1 MSSNRVTKV
10 FTGLLLMAAFVL
22 PFAAK
27 AADPD
32 LSTLVEAA
40 KTADENDTTSL
51 GKMTLVDATSRY
63 LKRIDGDI
71 DFPFQV
77 SIDLP
82 VDAQP
87 HSLGTALKGAVEETG
102 RYVVIFDVA
111 LAKASR
117 RVRDVKD
124 QTSKKV
130 VAINKIENPAFARA
144 LGLFDKTAT
153 KLEKRADQPK
163 LQKLM
168 EDARVKL
175 ASTPQFLE
183 LPVYGSYEYKLADV
197 EGTKTLTVNYYL
209 VDRATGRY
217 MKSLF
222 DVVERERF
230 TIAYAMDPTDPDQ
243 ARLSSDV
250 AREDQVRF
258 WERAPVMISLSQ
270 LLSHA
275 QTQGGPT
282 LAAGNL
288 SALLDD
294 VARDRS
300 RAVARAEAERYED
313 RPLNDP
319 RFDSVVVVYNGDGS
333 MGSGFFVRSNII
345 MTNWHVV
352 KKRPLVELRLY
363 DKRETFGQV
372 IAKDVLLDL
381 ALVKVQDRGRPV
393 EFYQG
398 KDLLPGEQLDAIGH
412 PRLQLFTI
420 TRGVVSA
427 IRKQTTGGNPTQ
439 GRQDAYY
446 VQTDADI
453 NPGNSGGPLFK
464 GNKVVGVNT
473 WGILHGRAV
482 SADPARP
489 KPVPVP
495 APGMNFAVH
504 YSEAKRFLDESLR
517 GGE

>member
-1 MSSNRVTKV
+1 MGNTRVTKV
-10 FTGLLLMAAFVL
+10 LGGLLLTAALAL
-22 PFAAK
+22 PVAAR

-32 LSTLVEAA
+32 LKALVEAA
-40 KTADENDTTSL
+40 KTTGEEDGASL

-77 SIDLP
+77 GIDLP

-87 HSLGTALKGAVEETG
+87 RSLGTALKGPVDETG

-111 LAKASR
+111 LAKATR
-117 RVRDVKD
+117 RVRDMKEQV
-124 QTSKKV
+124 SKKV
-130 VAINKIENPAFARA
+130 IEVNKIGNPAFARA
-144 LGLFDKTAT
+144 VSQFDKSSTR
-153 KLEKRADQPK
+153 LERQSDNPK

-168 EDARVKL
+168 EDSRVKL
-175 ASTPQFLE
+175 ANTPQFIE
-183 LPVYGSYEYKLADV
+183 LPVYAPYAYKLADV
-197 EGTKTLTVNYYL
+197 EGAKTLTVNYYL
-209 VDRATGRY
+209 LDRTTGRY

-230 TIAYAMDPTDPDQ
+230 TIAYDMDPTDPGQ
-243 ARLSSDV
+243 SQLSSDV
-250 AREDQVRF
+250 AREKQVQF
-258 WERAPVMISLSQ
+258 WERAPVMISLAQ
-270 LLSHA
+270 LLGHA
-275 QTQGGPT
+275 QAQGGPG
-282 LAAGNL
+282 LPAGNL
-288 SALLDD
+288 SALLDE

-300 RAVARAEAERYED
+300 RAVARAEAEHYED

-319 RFDSVVVVYNGDGS
+319 RFDSVVAIYNGDGS
-333 MGSGFFVRSNII
+333 MGSGFFVRSNIV

-352 KKRPLVELRLY
+352 DNRPIVELRLY

-393 EFYQG
+393 EFHQG

-412 PRLQLFTI
+412 PKRQLFTI

-427 IRKQTTGGNPTQ
+427 IRKQPGWGNPTHKN
-439 GRQDAYY
+439 RDVYY
-446 VQTDADI
+446 VQTDAEI
-453 NPGNSGGPLFK
+453 NHGNSGGPLFK
-464 GNKVVGVNT
+464 GSKVVGVNALIKHEPV
-473 WGILHGRAV
+473 GG
-482 SADPARP
+482 DPTVKTR
-489 KPVPVP
+489 VP
-495 APGMNFAVH
+495 GLNFAIH

>member
-1 MSSNRVTKV
+1 MGDNRLTKAFRV
-10 FTGLLLMAAFVL
+10 LFLIAAFAQ
-22 PFAAK
+22 PIAAK
-27 AADPD
+27 AANPD
-32 LSTLVEAA
+32 LGALVEAA
-40 KTADENDTTSL
+40 KVAGEDEGTSL

-77 SIDLP
+77 GIDLP

-87 HSLGTALKGAVEETG
+87 HNLGTALKGPMETTG

-111 LAKASR
+111 LAKATR
-117 RVRDVKD
+117 RVRDMKNQV
-124 QTSKKV
+124 SKKV
-130 VAINKIENPAFARA
+130 IAVNKIDNPAFARA
-144 LGLFDKTAT
+144 VSQLDKAAT
-153 KLEKRADQPK
+153 LMEKRADNPK
-163 LQKLM
+163 IQKM
-168 EDARVKL
+168 MGDARIKL
-175 ASTPQFLE
+175 GNTPQFIE
-183 LPVYGSYEYKLADV
+183 LPVYAPYTYRLADV
-197 EGTKTLTVNYYL
+197 EGAKALTVNYYL
-209 VDRATGRY
+209 LDRSTGRY

-230 TIAYAMDPTDPDQ
+230 TIAYDVDPTDPGQ
-243 ARLSSDV
+243 GQLSSDV
-250 AREDQVRF
+250 AREKDVQY
-258 WERAPVMISLSQ
+258 WERTPVMISLSQ
-270 LLSHA
+270 LLGHA
-275 QTQGGPT
+275 QSQGGPN
-282 LAAGNL
+282 LPAGNL
-288 SALLDD
+288 SVLLDE

-300 RAVARAEAERYED
+300 RAVARADAERYED

-319 RFDSVVVVYNGDGS
+319 RFDSVVAIYTGDGG
-333 MGSGFFVRSNII
+333 MGSGFFVRSNIV

-352 KKRPLVELRLY
+352 QNRPIVELRLY

-372 IAKDVLLDL
+372 IAKDLLLDL

-398 KDLLPGEQLDAIGH
+398 KDLLPGNQLDAIGH
-412 PRLQLFTI
+412 PKRQLFTI

-427 IRKQTTGGNPTQ
+427 IRKQTTDGNPTQ
-439 GRQDAYY
+439 GRQEVYY
-446 VQTDADI
+446 IQTDADI

-473 WGILHGRAV
+473 WGRLHGWAV

-495 APGMNFAVH
+495 MPGLHFAVH

>member
-1 MSSNRVTKV
+1 MSNNRVTKV
-10 FTGLLLMAAFVL
+10 IGGLLLTAALAL

-32 LSTLVEAA
+32 LKTLVEAA
-40 KTADENDTTSL
+40 KMTGEVDGASL

-77 SIDLP
+77 GIDLP

-87 HSLGTALKGAVEETG
+87 RSLGTALKGPVDETG

-111 LAKASR
+111 LAKATR
-117 RVRDVKD
+117 RVRDMKE
-124 QTSKKV
+124 QASKKV
-130 VAINKIENPAFARA
+130 IEVNKIGNPAFARA
-144 LGLFDKTAT
+144 VSQFDKAAI
-153 KLEKRADQPK
+153 KLEKQSNHPK

-168 EDARVKL
+168 EDSRAKL
-175 ASTPQFLE
+175 ANTPQFIE
-183 LPVYGSYEYKLADV
+183 LPVYAPYTYKLADV
-197 EGTKTLTVNYYL
+197 EGAKTLTVNYYL
-209 VDRATGRY
+209 LDRNTGRY

-230 TIAYAMDPTDPDQ
+230 TIAYDMDPTDPGQ
-243 ARLSSDV
+243 SQLSSDV
-250 AREDQVRF
+250 TREKQVQY
-258 WERAPVMISLSQ
+258 WERAPVMISLTQ
-270 LLSHA
+270 LLGHA
-275 QTQGGPT
+275 QAQGGPG
-282 LAAGNL
+282 LPAGNL
-288 SALLDD
+288 SALLDE

-319 RFDSVVVVYNGDGS
+319 RFDSVVAIYNGDGS
-333 MGSGFFVRSNII
+333 MGSGFFVRSNIV

-352 KKRPLVELRLY
+352 DNRPIVELRLY

-412 PRLQLFTI
+412 PKRQLFTI

-427 IRKQTTGGNPTQ
+427 IRKQPGWGNPTHKN
-439 GRQDAYY
+439 RDVYY
-446 VQTDADI
+446 VQTDAEI
-453 NPGNSGGPLFK
+453 NHGNSGGPLFK
-464 GNKVVGVNT
+464 GSKVVGVNALIKYEPV
-473 WGILHGRAV
+473 GD
-482 SADPARP
+482 DPAVKTRI
-489 KPVPVP
+489 
-495 APGMNFAVH
+495 PGLNFAIH
-504 YSEAKRFLDESLR
+504 YSEAKRFLEESLR

>member
-1 MSSNRVTKV
+1 MGGNRLTKA
-10 FTGLLLMAAFVL
+10 FTGLFLMAALAL

-32 LSTLVEAA
+32 LNALVEAA
-40 KTADENDTTSL
+40 KGAGEDEGPIL

-77 SIDLP
+77 GIDLP

-87 HSLGTALKGAVEETG
+87 HGLGTALKGPMETTG

-111 LAKASR
+111 LAKATR
-117 RVRDVKD
+117 RVRDMKD

-130 VAINKIENPAFARA
+130 IAVNKVENPAFVRA
-144 LGLFDKTAT
+144 VSQFDKAAT
-153 KLEKRADQPK
+153 KLEKRADHPK

-168 EDARVKL
+168 EDSRTRL
-175 ASTPQFLE
+175 ANTPQYLE
-183 LPVYGSYEYKLADV
+183 LPVYAPYTYKLADV
-197 EGTKTLTVNYYL
+197 EGSKTLTVNYYL
-209 VDRATGRY
+209 LDRSTGRY

-222 DVVERERF
+222 DVIERERF
-230 TIAYAMDPTDPDQ
+230 TIAYDVDPTDPGQ
-243 ARLSSDV
+243 GQLSSDV
-250 AREDQVRF
+250 AREKQVQF
-258 WERAPVMISLSQ
+258 WERAPVMIPLSQ
-270 LLSHA
+270 LLGHA
-275 QTQGGPT
+275 KAQGGPN
-282 LAAGNL
+282 LPAGNL
-288 SALLDD
+288 SALLDE

-300 RAVARAEAERYED
+300 RAVARADAERYED

-319 RFDSVVVVYNGDGS
+319 RFDSVVAVYNGDGS
-333 MGSGFFVRSNII
+333 MGSGFFVRSNIV

-352 KKRPLVELRLY
+352 ENRPIVELRLY

-412 PRLQLFTI
+412 PRRQLFTI

-427 IRKQTTGGNPTQ
+427 IRKQPAKSNAAQ
-439 GRQDAYY
+439 RQHDVYY
-446 VQTDADI
+446 VQTDAEI

-464 GNKVVGVNT
+464 GNRVVGVNT
-473 WGILHGRAV
+473 WSATNRVAGDESKTLRVPMPGLH
-482 SADPARP
+482 
-489 KPVPVP
+489 
-495 APGMNFAVH
+495 FAVH

>member
-1 MSSNRVTKV
+1 MGNNRVTKV
-10 FTGLLLMAAFVL
+10 LGGLLLTAALALSV
-22 PFAAK
+22 AAK

-32 LSTLVEAA
+32 LKALVEAA
-40 KTADENDTTSL
+40 KVTGEDDGASL

-77 SIDLP
+77 GIDLP

-87 HSLGTALKGAVEETG
+87 RSLGTALKGPVDETG

-111 LAKASR
+111 LAKATR
-117 RVRDVKD
+117 RVRDMKD

-130 VAINKIENPAFARA
+130 IAVNKIENPAFARA
-144 LGLFDKTAT
+144 VSQFDKAT
-153 KLEKRADQPK
+153 TRVEKQPDHPK

-168 EDARVKL
+168 DDSRVKL
-175 ASTPQFLE
+175 TNTPQFIE
-183 LPVYGSYEYKLADV
+183 LPVYAPYRYKLADV

-209 VDRATGRY
+209 LDRSTGRY

-230 TIAYAMDPTDPDQ
+230 TIAYDVDPTDPGQ
-243 ARLSSDV
+243 GQLSSDV
-250 AREDQVRF
+250 AREKQVQF
-258 WERAPVMISLSQ
+258 WERAPVMISLAQ
-270 LLSHA
+270 LLGHA
-275 QTQGGPT
+275 QTQGGPG
-282 LAAGNL
+282 LPAGNL
-288 SALLDD
+288 SALLDE

-300 RAVARAEAERYED
+300 RAVARADAERYED

-319 RFDSVVVVYNGDGS
+319 RFDSVVAVYNGDGS
-333 MGSGFFVRSNII
+333 MGSGFFVRSNIV

-352 KKRPLVELRLY
+352 ENRPIVELRLY

-381 ALVKVQDRGRPV
+381 ALVKIQDRGRPV

-412 PRLQLFTI
+412 PKRQLFTI

-427 IRKQTTGGNPTQ
+427 IRKQPAHSNATQ
-439 GRQDAYY
+439 RQQDVYY
-446 VQTDADI
+446 VQTDAEI

-473 WGILHGRAV
+473 WTATNWVAGDKSKSLRVPMPGLH
-482 SADPARP
+482 
-489 KPVPVP
+489 
-495 APGMNFAVH
+495 FAVH
-504 YSEAKRFLDESLR
+504 YSEARRFLDESLK